1 MFIPTRIPFFAR
13 ITPQFLAGIYISQQ
27 SYLTKLNLLVDNLAF
42 YYIFILLIIN
52 LLNRLFKTT
61 HNINENIILISLLF
75 LIHGFVLGKIN
86 DELINS
92 GHFSKKNPDLLLV
105 EIVTEPNVTS
115 GQIQFIAKVKSVQ
128 KKGRRKKAS
137 GQILVKIKPFKMQLS
152 DLSFGQLLW
161 IPGSYVLTSAP
172 LNPGMFNYKKW
183 LARKQVYHHCL
194 TEEKHVLLLNQ
205 KTGNKL
211 LTHALKWRKKQVDLY
226 RKLLVKKDAVDVA
239 STLILGYRAELDK
252 ALVLAYSRTGTIHVL
267 SVSGMHVGII
277 YFVLDWLLLH
287 LNTTRT
293 GRYLKLLILLSLI
306 WFYAL
311 LTGYAAS
318 VIRAAVMLSL
328 FLISKMLARKSA
340 YQNLIFLA
348 AFGMLHYNPYWLWD
362 IGFQLSFLA
371 VGGIIYLYPIV
382 CGAINWRTPASK
394 KLGELVSLS
403 IAAQLFTT
411 PLSLYYFHLFPMT
424 FIISNIFITIPVT
437 LIMYSGILVIILKSQ
452 HLATFLEWQIT
463 LLNKGLLLI
472 NNLPYP
478 VIEKLWPDEFQ
489 VITLYLL
496 LILVLVPDSFKNK
509 LFGITALIVLLQITT
524 LQKKAAVRQQRQMI
538 HFNTPYP
545 STLAYIH
552 ADRAYIITNLALGHP
567 TFAYYIQPALDSM
580 GVKKIFIFP
589 K

>member
-1 MFIPTRIPFFAR
+1 MFTPKPIPFFAR
-13 ITPQFLAGIYISQQ
+13 IVPQFLAGIYISQH
-27 SYLTKLNLLVDNLAF
+27 SYFTKLNLLVDKLAI
-42 YYIFILLIIN
+42 YYIFILIIIN
-52 LLNRLFKTT
+52 LLHRLIKTK
-61 HNINENIILISLLF
+61 HNINENIVLISLLF
-75 LIHGFVLGKIN
+75 LVHGFVLGKIN
-86 DELINS
+86 DELTNS
-92 GHFSKKNPDLLLV
+92 EHFSKKNTDLLLV
-105 EIVTEPNVTS
+105 EIVTEPNVSS

-161 IPGSYVLTSAP
+161 IPGNYGLTSAP

-194 TEEKHVLLLNQ
+194 TEEKNVLLLNQ

-211 LTHALKWRKKQVDLY
+211 LTHALEWRKKQVDLY

-252 ALVLAYSRTGTIHVL
+252 ALVLAYSRTGTIHAL

-277 YFVLDWLLLH
+277 YLVLDWLLLH

-293 GRYLKLLILLSLI
+293 GRYLKLLILLTLI

-328 FLISKMLARKSA
+328 FLISKTLGRTSA

-371 VGGIIYLYPIV
+371 VGGIIYLYPII
-382 CGAINWRTPASK
+382 CSAINWQTPASK

-403 IAAQLFTT
+403 VAAQLFTT
-411 PLSLYYFHLFPMT
+411 PLSLYYFHLFPIT

-437 LIMYSGILVIILKSQ
+437 LIMYSGILVILLKSQ
-452 HLATFLEWQIT
+452 HLASFLEWQIT
-463 LLNKGLLLI
+463 LMNEGLLLI

-478 VIEKLWPDEFQ
+478 VIEKLWPAEFQ
-489 VITLYLL
+489 VFTLYLL
-496 LILVLVPDSFKNK
+496 LIVVLVPNSFKNR
-509 LFGITALIVLLQITT
+509 LFGITALIVLLQITM
-524 LQKKAAVRQQRQMI
+524 LSKKAAIRKQRQMI

-545 STLAYIH
+545 ATLAYIH
-552 ADRAYIITNLALGHP
+552 ADRAYIITNLAPGHP

-580 GVKKIFIFP
+580 GVKKVFIFP

>member
-1 MFIPTRIPFFAR
+1 MPIPTQIPFFAR
-13 ITPQFLAGIYISQQ
+13 IIAQFLAGIYISQQ
-27 SYLTKLNLLVDNLAF
+27 CYFTKLNLLSDILLI
-42 YYIFILLIIN
+42 YYIFILIIIN
-52 LLNRLFKTT
+52 ILHSLIKTK
-61 HNINENIILISLLF
+61 HNINENIVLIGLLF
-75 LIHGFVLGKIN
+75 LIHGFVLGSIN
-86 DELINS
+86 NELANS
-92 GHFSKKNPDLLLV
+92 EHFSRKNPDLLLV
-105 EIVTEPNVTS
+105 EILTEPSLSS
-115 GQIQFIAKVKSVQ
+115 GQIQFTAMVKSAQ
-128 KKGRRKKAS
+128 EKGRRKKAS
-137 GQILVKIKPFKMQLS
+137 GRILVKIKPLKMQLS

-161 IPGSYVLTSAP
+161 IPGNYRLTSAP

-183 LARKQVYHHCL
+183 LASKQIYHHCV
-194 TEEKHVLLLNQ
+194 TEEKNVLLLNQ
-205 KTGNKL
+205 KAGNKL

-226 RKLLVKKDAVDVA
+226 RKLLIKKDAVDVA

-252 ALVLAYSRTGTIHVL
+252 ALVWAYSRTGTIHVL

-277 YFVLDWLLLH
+277 YIVLDWLLLH

-293 GRYLKLLILLSLI
+293 GRYLKLFIVLSLI

-318 VIRAAVMLSL
+318 VIRAALMLSL
-328 FLISKMLARKSA
+328 FLISKTLGRTSA

-371 VGGIIYLYPIV
+371 VGGIIYLYPLI
-382 CGAINWRTPASK
+382 CSAINWQTPASK

-411 PLSLYYFHLFPMT
+411 PLTLYYFHLFPMT

-437 LIMYSGILVIILKSQ
+437 LIMYSGILVIFLKSE

-463 LLNKGLLLI
+463 LLNEGLLLI

-478 VIEKLWPDEFQ
+478 VIERLWPDEFQ
-489 VITLYLL
+489 VVILYLL
-496 LILVLVPDSFKNK
+496 LIVVLVPIFFKTK
-509 LFGITALIVLLQITT
+509 LIGITALILLLQITM
-524 LQKKAAVRQQRQMI
+524 LSKKAAIRQQRQMI

-552 ADRAYIITNLALGHP
+552 ADRAYIITNLDTGNPA
-567 TFAYYIQPALDSM
+567 FAYYIQPALDSM
-580 GVKKIFIFP
+580 GIKKIFIFP